1 MAMDFGKLNFAV
13 GFNRTSA
20 FPLDA
25 NSYFETFAA
34 AEAAA
39 AGAAVVGSADSA
51 YYIGQLLIVKDPTV
65 GVGLYQINAGKTL
78 TKFGQAS
85 SADELASKVS
95 ALETRC
101 NVIEGKLILADAS
114 NNGLLSKEDFVKLT
128 NIEENAQ
135 VNKIESVKVDGVA
148 LDIQEKAVNIDLSG
162 IAKKSEL
169 EQVKATAEAA
179 MPKAGGTFEG
189 AIHVI
194 APTENTNP
202 ATKKYVDDALGNI
215 TGIKF
220 EIVES
225 LPETGVA
232 GTIYLVAHTHGEKD
246 IYDEYVWVT
255 DKFEKIGNTDID
267 LSNYATHDE
276 ITTAI
281 EALDVDAVT
290 VGADETI
297 TSLKEVDGKIV
308 IGAAQK
314 IAITQNAVE
323 GLPAALEGKQAAN
336 ENLDK
341 FNALTGTGLVKKTA
355 EGYEVD
361 TTAYITNAALVDYA
375 KTTEVNSAI
384 TAARTELTTEIEKRQ
399 TAEQVNALI
408 AGANIAGE
416 KITGSVALADAVKGT
431 LTVGDKTFDGS
442 ADVTVTAE
450 TIGALT
456 AVPLATTEAVG
467 GIQIG
472 FAKEGNKLPV
482 ELLEG
487 KAFVEIPA
495 AITYTAGQG
504 LTLSESNAFYIADKS
519 IVGNYIA
526 DNTISSAKITDLNIS
541 KLQQESTDELILDGG
556 SATL

>member
-25 NSYFETFAA
+25 NSYFETYSA
-34 AEAAA
+34 AETAA
-39 AGAAVVGSADSA
+39 AGATEVGKADSA
-51 YYIGQLLIVKDPTV
+51 YYIGQLLIVKDTTK
-65 GVGLYQINAGKTL
+65 GVGLYQIGADKKL
-78 TKFGQAS
+78 IKFGQAS
-85 SADELASKVS
+85 SADELAEAVS
-95 ALETRC
+95 ALQTRC
-101 NVIEGKLILADAS
+101 TTIEGKLILATAEKD
-114 NNGLLSKEDFVKLT
+114 GLMSKEDFVKLT
-128 NIEENAQ
+128 NIEANAQ
-135 VNKIESVKVDGVA
+135 VNKIESIKVNDVA
-148 LDIQEKAVNIDLSG
+148 LNITKKAVNIDLSNY
-162 IAKKSEL
+162 AKTTEL
-169 EQVKATAEAA
+169 NQVKATAEAA

-189 AIHVI
+189 AIHVV

-202 ATKKYVDDALGNI
+202 ATKKYVDDAIGNI
-215 TGIKF
+215 TGVKF

-246 IYDEYVWVT
+246 IYDEYIWVT

-267 LSNYATHDE
+267 LSGYATPAD
-276 ITTAI
+276 ITAAI
-281 EALDVDAVT
+281 EALDVAKVT

-297 TSLKEVDGKIV
+297 TSLEEVDGKIV
-308 IGAAQK
+308 VGAPQK
-314 IAITQNAVE
+314 IAITQDAVE
-323 GLPAALEGKQAAN
+323 GLPDALAGKQAAN
-336 ENLDK
+336 ANLDK
-341 FNALTGTGLVKKTA
+341 FNAITGTGLVKKTA

-361 TTAYITNAALVDYA
+361 TAAYITNAALVDYA
-375 KTTEVNSAI
+375 KTTEVNNAI
-384 TAARTELTTEIEKRQ
+384 NTAKTELTTEIEKRQ

-416 KITGSVALADAVKGT
+416 KVTGSVPLADAVKGT
-431 LTVGDKTFDGS
+431 LTIGDQTFNGAS
-442 ADVTVTAE
+442 DVTVTAA
-450 TIGALT
+450 TLGALT
-456 AVPLATTEAVG
+456 EVPLATAETVG
-467 GIQIG
+467 GIKIG
-472 FAKEGNKLPV
+472 FVKEGNKLPV

-487 KAFVEIPA
+487 KAFVEVPA

-504 LTLSESNAFYIADKS
+504 LTLSEDNQFYIADKS

-541 KLQQESTDELILDGG
+541 KLQQDSTDELILDGG

>member
-25 NSYFETFAA
+25 NSYFETYSA
-34 AEAAA
+34 AETAA

-51 YYIGQLLIVKDPTV
+51 YYIGQLLIVKDTTK
-65 GVGLYQINAGKTL
+65 GVGLYQIGADKKL
-78 TKFGQAS
+78 IKFGQAS
-85 SADELASKVS
+85 SADELAEKVS

-101 NVIEGKLILADAS
+101 SVIEGKLILADAT

-128 NIEENAQ
+128 NIEANAQ
-135 VNKIESVKVDGVA
+135 VNKIESIKVNDVA
-148 LDIQEKAVNIDLSG
+148 LDITEKAVNIDLSNY
-162 IAKKSEL
+162 AKTTEL
-169 EQVKATAEAA
+169 NQVKATAEAA

-189 AIHVI
+189 AIHVV

-202 ATKKYVDDALGNI
+202 ATKKYVDDAIGNI
-215 TGIKF
+215 TGVKF

-246 IYDEYVWVT
+246 IYDEYIWVT

-267 LSNYATHDE
+267 LSGYATSAD
-276 ITTAI
+276 ITAAI
-281 EALDVDAVT
+281 EALDVDEVT

-297 TSLKEVDGKIV
+297 ASIKEVNGKIV
-308 IGAAQK
+308 VGTPQK
-314 IAITQNAVE
+314 IAITQNAVQ
-323 GLPAALEGKQAAN
+323 GLPDALAGKQAAN
-336 ENLDK
+336 ANLDK
-341 FNALTGTGLVKKTA
+341 FNAITGTGLVKKTA

-361 TTAYITNAALVDYA
+361 TAAYITNAALVDYA

-384 TAARTELTTEIEKRQ
+384 NTAKTELTTEIEKRQ

-408 AGANIAGE
+408 ASANIAGE
-416 KITGSVALADAVKGT
+416 KVTGSVSLADAVKGT
-431 LTVGDKTFDGS
+431 LTIGDQTFNGS
-442 ADVTVTAE
+442 TDVTVTAA
-450 TIGALT
+450 TLGALT
-456 AVPLATTEAVG
+456 EVPLATSEAVG
-467 GIQIG
+467 GIKIG
-472 FAKEGNKLPV
+472 FVKEGNKLPV
-482 ELLEG
+482 ELLDG
-487 KAFVEIPA
+487 KAFVEVPA

-504 LTLSESNAFYIADKS
+504 LTLSEDNQFYIADKS

-541 KLQQESTDELILDGG
+541 KLQQDSTDELILDGG

>member
-25 NSYFETFAA
+25 NSYFETYSA
-34 AEAAA
+34 AETAA

-51 YYIGQLLIVKDPTV
+51 YYIGQLLIVKDTTK
-65 GVGLYQINAGKTL
+65 GVGLYQIGADKKL
-78 TKFGQAS
+78 IKFGQAS
-85 SADELASKVS
+85 SADELAEKVS

-101 NVIEGKLILADAS
+101 SVIEGKLILATAEKD
-114 NNGLLSKEDFVKLT
+114 GLMSKEDYVKLT

-135 VNKIESVKVDGVA
+135 VNKIESIKVNDVA
-148 LDIQEKAVNIDLSG
+148 LNITEKAVNIDLSNY
-162 IAKKSEL
+162 AKTTEL
-169 EQVKATAEAA
+169 NQVKATAEAA

-215 TGIKF
+215 TGVKF

-246 IYDEYVWVT
+246 IYDEYIWVT

-267 LSNYATHDE
+267 LSGYATPAD
-276 ITTAI
+276 ITAAI
-281 EALDVDAVT
+281 EALDVAKVT

-297 TSLKEVDGKIV
+297 TSLEEVNGKIV
-308 IGAAQK
+308 VGTPQK

-323 GLPAALEGKQAAN
+323 GLPDALAGKQAAN

-341 FNALTGTGLVKKTA
+341 FNAITGTGLVKKTA

-361 TTAYITNAALVDYA
+361 TAAYITNAALVDYA
-375 KTTEVNSAI
+375 KTTEVTSAI
-384 TAARTELTTEIEKRQ
+384 NTAKTELTTEIEKRQ

-408 AGANIAGE
+408 ASANIAGE
-416 KITGSVALADAVKGT
+416 KVTGSVSLADAVKGT
-431 LTVGDKTFDGS
+431 LTIGDQTFNGS
-442 ADVTVTAE
+442 ADVTVTAA
-450 TIGALT
+450 TLGALT
-456 AVPLATTEAVG
+456 EVPLATSEAVG
-467 GIQIG
+467 GIKIG
-472 FAKEGNKLPV
+472 FVKEGNKLPV
-482 ELLEG
+482 ELLDG
-487 KAFVEIPA
+487 KAFVEVPA

-504 LTLSESNAFYIADKS
+504 LTLSEGNQFYIADKS